1 MVAINISS
9 IQVSNFADFR
19 GKDGAVVSVVIT
31 DLIDCIDAASIYY
44 GITGKIS
51 RNDLSQVSDA
61 ISIAAF
67 SNREE
72 CMIYAKGLAAIRN
85 VPLDDATVF

>member
-1 MVAINISS
+1 MVVTNISL

-19 GKDGAVVSVVIT
+19 DKDGVVVSVVIT
-31 DLIDCIDAASIYY
+31 ELIDCIDAVSIYY

-51 RNDLSQVSDA
+51 RNDTSQVYDA
-61 ISIAAF
+61 INIAAF

-72 CMIYAKGLAAIRN
+72 CMIYAKGLANIRN
-85 VPLDDATVF
+85 VPLNDTTVF